1 MGQKLSEEI
10 INEIP
15 VLYEQLKNKTKV
27 AKELGISVGSV
38 NKYLTI
44 ISAAPIKEEKK
55 PRVKITD
62 EIVKK
67 INDEYVIC
75 KNMSTVAKKIGI
87 SPSTVKKYLSE
98 ENKILNK
105 QLNDNR
111 DALWYYIY
119 RLFGQYSEDKPVSD
133 WNITQM
139 MKFKNQGMTYR
150 GQLLSLKYFYEI
162 KKNSIKKSNGSIGM

>member
-62 EIVKK
+62 EIIKK

-75 KNMSTVAKKIGI
+75 KNMS
-87 SPSTVKKYLSE
+87 S
-98 ENKILNK
+98 
-105 QLNDNR
+105 
-111 DALWYYIY
+111 
-119 RLFGQYSEDKPVSD
+119 
-133 WNITQM
+133 
-139 MKFKNQGMTYR
+139 
-150 GQLLSLKYFYEI
+150 
-162 KKNSIKKSNGSIGM
+162 

>member
-1 MGQKLSEEI
+1 MRQKLSEEI
-10 INEIP
+10 VNKIP

-44 ISAAPIKEEKK
+44 FFAAPVEEKK
-55 PRVKITD
+55 KTRVKVTPELI
-62 EIVKK
+62 EK
-67 INDEYVIC
+67 INQEYAQC
-75 KNMSTVAKKIGI
+75 KNISEVARRLGI
-87 SPSTVKKYLSE
+87 SSTTVKKYLSE
-98 ENKILNK
+98 ENKTLNK
-105 QLNDNR
+105 QLYDDR

-150 GQLLSLKYFYEI
+150 GQLLTLKYFYEVQ
-162 KKNSIKKSNGSIGM
+162 KNTTKKSNGSIGM